1 MHFTIFYSSPGGSN
15 TGAYGTIKHLELH
28 SSITFLQKVSIF
40 VLLITSGSTWSKV
53 ASGAN
58 LAIKIPLQRQIQKYP
73 NGNVSPG
80 SFYIYMLISTFI
92 HISIPIIIWT
102 VPMIL
107 ESLSP
112 SLCFY
117 PILTLLSP
125 SLSPLILFVNLTG
138 IWPHFIIL
146 NLVTMVL
153 HVLQCVMNKLYR
165 VRV

>member
-1 MHFTIFYSSPGGSN
+1 MRGVEWHVKPVRVTHRC
-15 TGAYGTIKHLELH
+15 A
-28 SSITFLQKVSIF
+28 VSYEQLKIQ
-40 VLLITSGSTWSKV
+40 TSGSTWSRV
-53 ASGAN
+53 ASGEN

-117 PILTLLSP
+117 PILILLSP

>member
-1 MHFTIFYSSPGGSN
+1 MNKLKLVSSRTNHKYILKVWWS
-15 TGAYGTIKHLELH
+15 YIYCKHLCLWRVH
-28 SSITFLQKVSIF
+28 TV
-40 VLLITSGSTWSKV
+40 TSGSTWSRV
-53 ASGAN
+53 ASGEN

-117 PILTLLSP
+117 PILILLSP

-153 HVLQCVMNKLYR
+153 HVLQCVMNMNKLYR
-165 VRV
+165 VRVYRH

>member
-1 MHFTIFYSSPGGSN
+1 MSSKSN
-15 TGAYGTIKHLELH
+15 CLNFSSENGTHKLGIAHNA
-28 SSITFLQKVSIF
+28 SIVLFIF
-40 VLLITSGSTWSKV
+40 VTSGSTWSRV
-53 ASGAN
+53 ASGEN

-117 PILTLLSP
+117 PILILLSP

-153 HVLQCVMNKLYR
+153 HVLQCVMNKLYIVSIGTR
-165 VRV
+165 NN